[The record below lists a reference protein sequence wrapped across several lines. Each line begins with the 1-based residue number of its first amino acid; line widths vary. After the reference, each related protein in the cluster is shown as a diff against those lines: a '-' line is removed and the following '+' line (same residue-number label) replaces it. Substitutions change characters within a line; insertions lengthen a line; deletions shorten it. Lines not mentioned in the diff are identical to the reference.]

1 MYRPVHGRMLRR
13 KKAWNHPRGAGVIL
27 ESLSPPKGPV
37 LAKFESDRVKPSQ
50 KAPCI
55 TSCNYLASYTR
66 LDPGELSILVPG
78 ILVRYCRTASGRSQA
93 HKISGRPPLWTPVK
107 KSLKLKETGYP
118 KWANPKPINEL
129 AHPWEASFEAIR
141 RQESIYDLNRTDIVT
156 CSATLRDLFD
166 FVRGLTSEIRFI
178 MERIGKTVV
187 FVRREVPAP
196 VWLPESDIQY
206 KYEAE
211 FTKRYT
217 KWEDIAAE
225 YKAHQRIVRYNFA
238 GINIVVRSASD
249 AYIPN
254 QDLAFQGGSA
264 STNTDKANITSLTEG
279 IGGLQVHEGGK
290 PIAQNEILHTDL
302 RSMYNHH
309 GHLRKLHLSTVFPRL
324 WASQVSNVAVAYH
337 KEGVM
342 KSVRVSD
349 MKDEILNWECEN
361 KDHLSRLAGLLNNL
375 TGYARASPS
384 RLEVCRSS
392 FGPLEIRKLADQDS
406 PKAVSPEMRLCFDK
420 STTSRSGPA
429 TNARR

>member
-1 MYRPVHGRMLRR
+1 M
-13 KKAWNHPRGAGVIL
+13 I
-27 ESLSPPKGPV
+27 
-37 LAKFESDRVKPSQ
+37 Q
-50 KAPCI
+50 
-55 TSCNYLASYTR
+55 LASYHQHR
-66 LDPGELSILVPG
+66 
-78 ILVRYCRTASGRSQA
+78 
-93 HKISGRPPLWTPVK
+93 GRPPLWTPVK
-107 KSLKLKETGYP
+107 KSLKLKETSYP

-129 AHPWEASFEAIR
+129 TYPWEASSEAIR
-141 RQESIYDLNRTDIVT
+141 RQDSSYDLKRTDIVT

-166 FVRGLTSEIRFI
+166 FIRGLTSEIRFI

-217 KWEDIAAE
+217 RWEGIAAE
-225 YKAHQRIVRYNFA
+225 YKAHQRILRYNFA
-238 GINIVVRSASD
+238 GINMIVRSAAD

-254 QDLAFQGGSA
+254 QDLDSEGGSA
-264 STNTDKANITSLTEG
+264 STDTDKANINSLTEG
-279 IGGLQVHEGGK
+279 ISGLQVHEGGK

-309 GHLRKLHLSTVFPRL
+309 GQLRKLHLNTVFPRL

-349 MKDEILNWECEN
+349 MKDEVLKWERDN

-392 FGPLEIRKLADQDS
+392 FGPLEIRKLADQNS

-420 STTSRSGPA
+420 LTTSWRDPA
-429 TNARR
+429 TNA